1 MKCTVV
7 MSHDLNVHTRQKQ
20 LSGKGKNCE
29 QSRDGNLAINNQGPI
44 QDSGWLL
51 YRFGG
56 TTKSNWHQI
65 RVRENNSSLSFLV
78 FHSHSNVVIQRKTYA
93 QCL

>member
-44 QDSGWLL
+44 QDPVATVSIW
-51 YRFGG
+51 R
-56 TTKSNWHQI
+56 NH
-65 RVRENNSSLSFLV
+65 
-78 FHSHSNVVIQRKTYA
+78 
-93 QCL
+93 